1 MTTIIVVVVVA
12 LVFFVSVCVAAF
24 MVWKRE
30 SEMRTDSILAIE
42 HNLEKLGAT
51 LTDDIGQEALQEET
65 EDFRQERQK
74 ERERQRILHT
84 RGIDPFSWMRS
95 DSGSQ
100 EEKEISA
107 DDQNRDGGTGRNS
120 ISAGR
125 TDKADD
131 VFAFESYDPEEYPD
145 DTIVLPDLS
154 IGEDDEYNDYTT
166 DNAADDT
173 VRNFSNVDSRLNER
187 EQIYADIDLDFA
199 EIRNLVSEIRNADT
213 DKDTDTA
220 EISEHDVRETGQ
232 ESDHPQ
238 EREYVP
244 EDISDDILQEQ
255 TEPFSEV
262 RKPPISHDVGRSG
275 RKYKAAELD
284 MLIKE

>member
-42 HNLEKLGAT
+42 HNLEKLGAS
-51 LTDDIGQEALQEET
+51 LTEDAGQEAFKEET
-65 EDFRQERQK
+65 EHFRQERQK
-74 ERERQRILHT
+74 ERERQRILHK
-84 RGIDPFSWMRS
+84 RSIDPFSWMRS
-95 DSGSQ
+95 DSDSREEQ
-100 EEKEISA
+100 EDSA
-107 DDQNRDGGTGRNS
+107 DGRDRDGAADSIGR
-120 ISAGR
+120 GR
-125 TDKADD
+125 TDRADD
-131 VFAFESYDPEEYPD
+131 TFAFESYDPDEYPD

-154 IGEDDEYNDYTT
+154 IGADDTYDNNVT

-173 VRNFSNVDSRLNER
+173 VRNFSSVDSRLNER

-199 EIRNLVSEIRNADT
+199 EIRNLVSEIRNADPGLDST
-213 DKDTDTA
+213 EVPEPA
-220 EISEHDVRETGQ
+220 VESAGQ
-232 ESDHPQ
+232 ESDP
-238 EREYVP
+238 P
-244 EDISDDILQEQ
+244 EHENSAPEIGDDILEEQ

-262 RKPPISHDVGRSG
+262 RKPPMSHDVGRSG
-275 RKYKAAELD
+275 RKYTAAELD

>member
-74 ERERQRILHT
+74 ERERQRILRT

-199 EIRNLVSEIRNADT
+199 E
-213 DKDTDTA
+213 

-275 RKYKAAELD
+275 RKYTAAELD